1 MSIQQHKDTPIA
13 LRKQLIQMRLELN
26 RQKIRHE
33 SLVLLEPVAK
43 LRNFKQRF
51 TQGSTPLLVVT
62 GVTLA
67 SFLLTRNR
75 KLKGNILPLVRIA
88 ASLLPLLMASSATEA
103 DTTDQQTDNLKINAL
118 CVGASLEL
126 TG

>member
-1 MSIQQHKDTPIA
+1 MSIKQHKDDPIA

-33 SLVLLEPVAK
+33 SLVLLEPVEK

-51 TQGSTPLLVVT
+51 TQGSTPLLMVA

-67 SFLLTRNR
+67 SFFLSRNR
-75 KLKGNILPLVRIA
+75 QSGGDFLPIVKIA
-88 ASLLPLLMASSATEA
+88 ASLPPLLMASSATEA
-103 DTTDQQTDNLKINAL
+103 DTTASQTDNLK
-118 CVGASLEL
+118 
-126 TG
+126 

>member
-1 MSIQQHKDTPIA
+1 MSIKQHKDDPIA

-33 SLVLLEPVAK
+33 SLVLLEPVEK

-51 TQGSTPLLVVT
+51 TQGSMPLLVVA

-67 SFLLTRNR
+67 SFFLTRNR
-75 KLKGNILPLVRIA
+75 QSSGNFLPIVKIA
-88 ASLLPLLMASSATEA
+88 AGLLPLLMASSATEA
-103 DTTDQQTDNLKINAL
+103 DTTAPQTDNLK
-118 CVGASLEL
+118 
-126 TG
+126 